1 MTKKSLDVYLVSD
14 SSGETVIAVS
24 KATLVQFPEA
34 DFTEHIFLLVRTK
47 DQVDSMIEAF
57 RTKPGIVFYT
67 MGNCEARDYFLSLCK
82 KFSIPAVSPLDELVD
97 FVSDSI
103 DMTPSDTKPG
113 KYKALDQEYYEKINS
128 INFSIQ
134 HDDGQH
140 TENYE
145 KADIVLLGIS
155 RTSKSP
161 TSLYLGQRGYNV
173 ANYPIIIGLPLNI
186 PKLETILNNKTTVM
200 IGLTIM
206 PQQLGKIRSARLS
219 LLCDDEN
226 PLHSRAN
233 KAIMH
238 NYSSDSSIREEI
250 AYANSIFR
258 SLGIPVIDVSN
269 KAIEE
274 TAAEIINLYNLK
286 DHKN

>member
-34 DFTEHIFLLVRTK
+34 EFVEHIFLLVRTNE
-47 DQVDSMIEAF
+47 QVDAMIEAF
-57 RTKPGIVFYT
+57 NAKPGIIFYT

-82 KFSIPAVSPLDELVD
+82 KFSIPAISPLDELVD

-113 KYKALDQEYYEKINS
+113 KYKALNQEYYEKINS

-140 TENYE
+140 IENYE
-145 KADIVLLGIS
+145 KADIVLLGVS

-173 ANYPIIIGLPLNI
+173 ANYPIILGLPLNI
-186 PKLETILNNKTTVM
+186 PKIENILSNKTTVV

-206 PQQLGKIRSARLS
+206 PQQLSKIRSARLS
-219 LLCDDEN
+219 LLYDDKN

-233 KAIMH
+233 NAIMN
-238 NYSSDSSIREEI
+238 NYSSDTSIREEI

-258 SLGIPVIDVSN
+258 SLEIPVIDVTN

-274 TAAEIINLYNLK
+274 TAAEIINLYSSIING
-286 DHKN
+286 

>member
-1 MTKKSLDVYLVSD
+1 MTRKSLNVYLVSD

-47 DQVDSMIEAF
+47 EQVDMMIESF
-57 RTKPGIVFYT
+57 KVNPGIVFYT

-82 KFSIPAVSPLDELVD
+82 KFSIPAISPLDELVD
-97 FVSDSI
+97 FVSESI
-103 DMTPSDTKPG
+103 DMSPSDTKPG
-113 KYKALDQEYYEKINS
+113 KYKALNQEYYEKINS

-140 TENYE
+140 TEDYE
-145 KADIVLLGIS
+145 KADIVLLGVS

-173 ANYPIIIGLPLNI
+173 ANYPIILGLPLSI
-186 PKLETILNNKTTVM
+186 PRIEMILNSKTTVV

-206 PQQLGKIRSARLS
+206 PQQLGRIRSARLS
-219 LLCDDEN
+219 LLYDEEN

-233 KAIMH
+233 NAIMN
-238 NYSSDSSIREEI
+238 NYSSDTSIREEI
-250 AYANSIFR
+250 AYASSIFR
-258 SLGIPVIDVSN
+258 SLGIPVIDVTN

-274 TAAEIINLYNLK
+274 TAAEIINLYSSITTG
-286 DHKN
+286 